1 MEVLRGRDGRDG
13 RDGAKGERGDTVVEM
28 DPPGPP
34 GDKGDP
40 GLQGVVG
47 PRGLVGEKGARG
59 DPGLR
64 GLRENGGHRAR
75 PQEESP
81 ILAGV
86 GQSAPLT
93 KAPSLSTLE
102 ELEHLNETT
111 REEQPTICACLMT
124 QTIFSILVVCA
135 VTVT

>member
-1 MEVLRGRDGRDG
+1 MQREREETLWWRWAHQDLQETKVIQGFKELSVLVDWLLR
-13 RDGAKGERGDTVVEM
+13 KVHVET
-28 DPPGPP
+28 
-34 GDKGDP
+34 
-40 GLQGVVG
+40 
-47 PRGLVGEKGARG
+47 LVCV
-59 DPGLR
+59 

-93 KAPSLSTLE
+93 RAPSLSTME
-102 ELEHLNETT
+102 ELEHLNDTT

-124 QTIFSILVVCA
+124 QTIFSILVVCM

>member
-1 MEVLRGRDGRDG
+1 MVQREREETLWWRWAHQDLQETKVIQGFKELSVLVDWLLR
-13 RDGAKGERGDTVVEM
+13 KVHVET
-28 DPPGPP
+28 
-34 GDKGDP
+34 
-40 GLQGVVG
+40 
-47 PRGLVGEKGARG
+47 LVCV
-59 DPGLR
+59 

-111 REEQPTICACLMT
+111 REEQPTIFACLMT
-124 QTIFSILVVCA
+124 QTIFSIVV
-135 VTVT
+135 V

>member
-1 MEVLRGRDGRDG
+1 MAETEETVQREREETLWWRWAHQDLQETKVIQGFKELSVLVDRLVR
-13 RDGAKGERGDTVVEM
+13 KVHVET
-28 DPPGPP
+28 
-34 GDKGDP
+34 
-40 GLQGVVG
+40 
-47 PRGLVGEKGARG
+47 LVCV
-59 DPGLR
+59 

-102 ELEHLNETT
+102 ELEHLKNPT
-111 REEQPTICACLMT
+111 REEQLTICACLMT
-124 QTIFSILVVCA
+124 LTIFSILA
-135 VTVT
+135 V